1 MTLFIA
7 LTCSSLD
14 ARRTPGQKLC
24 STRSAEEPP
33 TAGRTVGGRRDYGA
47 IGTVTNL
54 AARLRGEA
62 TDGQIL
68 VSSRVATAAEGF
80 AEAQEVG
87 SLALKGL
94 HRPVRTFNIVG
105 DRGGE
110 RRRPG
115 LRVHRPAAAS
125 MMGSGAMAG
134 SDPLALIID
143 DEPGMCWALGGNRRR
158 LSLMR
163 RATPP
168 ERTGSP

>member
-1 MTLFIA
+1 M
-7 LTCSSLD
+7 
-14 ARRTPGQKLC
+14 
-24 STRSAEEPP
+24 
-33 TAGRTVGGRRDYGA
+33 GGRRDYGA

-134 SDPLALIID
+134 SDPLALIVLAFLR
-143 DEPGMCWALGGNRRR
+143 PHYA
-158 LSLMR
+158 LMR